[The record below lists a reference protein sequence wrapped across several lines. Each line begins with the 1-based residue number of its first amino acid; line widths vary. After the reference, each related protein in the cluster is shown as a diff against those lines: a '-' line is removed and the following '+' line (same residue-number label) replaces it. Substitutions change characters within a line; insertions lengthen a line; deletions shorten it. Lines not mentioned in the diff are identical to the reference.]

1 MAERKFKREEIDE
14 LTQQHESLSARIQ
27 SAQAQ
32 FQSIFDEQNRYEQRI
47 QELKKEDE
55 RLVRK
60 VEMLKTS
67 IENLE
72 KVKKEHD
79 EESKLLRQVVEE
91 KNEVMKEVDRLR
103 SVKEEEVRMN
113 ESIHKQNMDLRRD
126 LETKQSEVSLK
137 KSEMKQIDEDLEYK
151 KSSFERSFGESQ
163 KLLAEKTNLL
173 QQKQDEQ
180 IKLESKVMDLMNN
193 ISAMEA
199 KQRGLQIDL
208 EDSESQ
214 KKQLHEQIAD
224 LVAEKQKN
232 IDAIQVEYREF
243 DKIKSELRSEKNMLA
258 RDRNILEQQK
268 HDLDI
273 YASRVKEY
281 YKNVYP
287 DREVKI

>member
-1 MAERKFKREEIDE
+1 
-14 LTQQHESLSARIQ
+14 
-27 SAQAQ
+27 
-32 FQSIFDEQNRYEQRI
+32 
-47 QELKKEDE
+47 
-55 RLVRK
+55 
-60 VEMLKTS
+60 
-67 IENLE
+67 
-72 KVKKEHD
+72 
-79 EESKLLRQVVEE
+79 
-91 KNEVMKEVDRLR
+91 
-103 SVKEEEVRMN
+103 
-113 ESIHKQNMDLRRD
+113 
-126 LETKQSEVSLK
+126 
-137 KSEMKQIDEDLEYK
+137 
-151 KSSFERSFGESQ
+151 
-163 KLLAEKTNLL
+163 
-173 QQKQDEQ
+173 
-180 IKLESKVMDLMNN
+180 MDLMNN

-258 RDRNILEQQK
+258 LDLNILEQQK

-281 YKNVYP
+281 YNNVYP